1 MFLKYIYDRLTTDDR
16 VERNFAYL
24 IFFICINS
32 FIFIY
37 CNPIFGAKLCTSTSL
52 SLIGLTYIIYKYE
65 NKRFLAETCR
75 FLIYALLLLV
85 AITYYDGTNII
96 QRIFYNKY
104 GNEILWDQKLINW
117 DTHLFGNFWPKG
129 QLSLYLDT
137 NTEYGVNTSFGYL
150 YVEILQ
156 LFYISYYGFGHMIAL
171 YLLITYYQQFYNP
184 NKIYRRLIYRLI
196 LMFCTTW
203 TGGFLL
209 NYFCNFMFPAVSPRI
224 YLKNE
229 YVNDMHGIFFADWIK
244 QKIEFAGA
252 GTFGAFPSAHCGLS
266 WIVPII
272 SHRLNLRIFKWISG
286 VAAIFV
292 SIATVVLRYHYF
304 VDFLAGFGVVIIAS
318 ILGGFYSKEVFNK
331 SVELKVLGIDE
342 FDMSVF
348 EFNDG
353 EESRENREL
362 REVKV

>member
-196 LMFCTTW
+196 LMFC
-203 TGGFLL
+203 GGQVTPGPPGAAARDARSHEPRPDRWR
-209 NYFCNFMFPAVSPRI
+209 PASPWRNC
-224 YLKNE
+224 YTARSSASSCSRE
-229 YVNDMHGIFFADWIK
+229 E
-244 QKIEFAGA
+244 KIRSRAASDFSR
-252 GTFGAFPSAHCGLS
+252 SAHCRSACSLRSARSFWTLASSSPPGLGRFA
-266 WIVPII
+266 VPGPTHTCI
-272 SHRLNLRIFKWISG
+272 RPTRAD
-286 VAAIFV
+286 AA
-292 SIATVVLRYHYF
+292 
-304 VDFLAGFGVVIIAS
+304 
-318 ILGGFYSKEVFNK
+318 
-331 SVELKVLGIDE
+331 SVRRCRVP
-342 FDMSVF
+342 
-348 EFNDG
+348 
-353 EESRENREL
+353 
-362 REVKV
+362 